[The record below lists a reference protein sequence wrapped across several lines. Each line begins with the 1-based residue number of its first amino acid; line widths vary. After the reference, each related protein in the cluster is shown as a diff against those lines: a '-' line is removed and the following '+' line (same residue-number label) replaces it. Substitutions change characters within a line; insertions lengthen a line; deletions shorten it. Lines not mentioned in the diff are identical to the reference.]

1 MSIWHSWFID
11 ERLKEGKST
20 NLKELKDKLLEWAKR
35 HNFSLERKTAA
46 MKARDKK
53 VVSKTFHGAGIVV
66 PVDRTGVGYRPLPET
81 PGTKFALQGLYEGL
95 KINENFKFHQ
105 SQFRSW
111 KL

>member
-1 MSIWHSWFID
+1 MSICHSWFID

-20 NLKELKDKLLEWAKR
+20 NLKELKDKLLEWAIR
-35 HNFSLERKTAA
+35 HHLSVLQKTAA

-81 PGTKFALQGLYEGL
+81 PGTKLTLRGL
-95 KINENFKFHQ
+95 KII
-105 SQFRSW
+105 
-111 KL
+111 